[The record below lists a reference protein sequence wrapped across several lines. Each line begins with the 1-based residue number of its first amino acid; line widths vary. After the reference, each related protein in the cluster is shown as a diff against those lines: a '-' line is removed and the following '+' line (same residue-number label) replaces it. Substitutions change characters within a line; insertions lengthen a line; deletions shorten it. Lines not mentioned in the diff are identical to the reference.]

1 MKTLRL
7 SIIAFIAVATIA
19 SCTKHD
25 SFENTL
31 HDCECGTMDLDGR
44 ELSVRLAEGFVPDST
59 NQDLWR
65 YLVIADYR
73 TEEEQINHTPSEDV
87 SFTVDILLSG
97 GNASEPAQNV
107 LTTTYIELPI
117 ENNWPVTDG
126 EVSVSSGDSIH
137 TLTFSNVVAETR
149 VINGEF
155 TIIPE

>member
-1 MKTLRL
+1 MKTLRI

-25 SFENTL
+25 TFENTL
-31 HDCECGTMDLDGR
+31 FDCECGTMDLDGR
-44 ELSVRLAEGFVPDST
+44 ELTVRLAEGFVPDST

-97 GNASEPAQNV
+97 GNASEPATNV

-126 EVSVSSGDSIH
+126 EVSVNADDSIH